1 MKDHVQMNLHLF
13 VTMIILT
20 ITTVLIIFSNDT
32 VDAKPNAIIK
42 EVRIAKDKTPLFGAS
57 LFLATTSG
65 HFHIKGVKIL
75 NVHTKPL
82 TVAVGN
88 TISIRGTVLNNSS
101 ATITFTNGTCTPPL
115 SIDFNKNVM
124 MENQGIAMCETVPQ
138 QVTLKPGERSTILSP
153 NLSGIAY
160 KAIAPGRTNATIS
173 FNYRLETSTGKS
185 QINDN
190 ISRLYIF
197 NIRPS
202 NILAVKKSS
211 TDVHANLSTTTPLHK

>member
-1 MKDHVQMNLHLF
+1 MNVQMNLQPF

-20 ITTVLIIFSNDT
+20 ITTVLIISSNDNL
-32 VDAKPNAIIK
+32 DAKPNAMIK
-42 EVRIAKDKTPLFGAS
+42 EVGIIKDKTPLFGAS

-65 HFHIKGVKIL
+65 HFHIKGIKIL

-101 ATITFTNGTCTPPL
+101 ATITFANGTCTPPL

-124 MENQGIAMCETVPQ
+124 MENQGIAMCETLPQ
-138 QVTLKPGERSTILSP
+138 QVTLKPGEKSTILSP

-160 KAIAPGRTNATIS
+160 KAIAPRRTNATIS
-173 FNYRLETSTGKS
+173 FNYRVETSTGKS
-185 QINDN
+185 QTNDN
-190 ISRLYIF
+190 ISRLYTF

-202 NILAVKKSS
+202 NVLPVMRSGTSA
-211 TDVHANLSTTTPLHK
+211 HANLSTTVAS